1 MYKFSCCLVVHVVVS
16 GSLTEALTVHGR
28 WISCVMDGGSAVQYS
43 TSTGSAVAVQCQYR
57 LGHWDHVSAKLK
69 VKIISKS
76 AARKRDVREL
86 LRQLI

>member
-1 MYKFSCCLVVHVVVS
+1 MARWM
-16 GSLTEALTVHGR
+16 AL
-28 WISCVMDGGSAVQYS
+28 GGSAVQYS